1 MERTQVLETTPAQIN
16 VRGLVCL
23 LTHILSERMV
33 TERVLWWASGA
44 VSWAFRDYV
53 TSCSWAD
60 TWCPTDLRT
69 TTPEFERET
78 KPRTSALEEG
88 QESQTVGPI
97 SGRKLGKH
105 DSVSSDMLELL
116 TVSHEPRNSAK
127 FRGFCFLG
135 T

>member
-88 QESQTVGPI
+88 AGVTDSWTNQWTQDGQT
-97 SGRKLGKH
+97 R
-105 DSVSSDMLELL
+105 
-116 TVSHEPRNSAK
+116 
-127 FRGFCFLG
+127 FRLIRYVRAPDRQS
-135 T
+135 